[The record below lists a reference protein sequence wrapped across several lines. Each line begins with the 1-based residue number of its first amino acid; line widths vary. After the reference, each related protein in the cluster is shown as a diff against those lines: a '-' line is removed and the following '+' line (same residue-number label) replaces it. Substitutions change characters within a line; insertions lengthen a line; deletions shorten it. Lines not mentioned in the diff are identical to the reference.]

1 MKRVG
6 RFCRLTAAILTAGII
21 FSTQGLTAAAGTTG
35 IGAASSE
42 QTGPGAAGQAEG
54 QVGQAEGQGQAGRR
68 KARARRKG
76 RQRAKPRQARRRARN
91 RLRLLSSR
99 KTPCRSITVLL
110 WYSRAGARLLRT
122 TIPVRLGQG
131 PG

>member
-35 IGAASSE
+35 IGAARSE

-54 QVGQAEGQGQAGRR
+54 QAGQAEGQGQAG
-68 KARARRKG
+68 
-76 RQRAKPRQARRRARN
+76 QAEGQAQAGQAEGQEQAAPPVQPDP
-91 RLRLLSSR
+91 
-99 KTPCRSITVLL
+99 PCRSITVLL

>member
-6 RFCRLTAAILTAGII
+6 RFCRLTAAIAR
-21 FSTQGLTAAAGTTG
+21 Q
-35 IGAASSE
+35 
-42 QTGPGAAGQAEG
+42 
-54 QVGQAEGQGQAGRR
+54 GRR

>member
-35 IGAASSE
+35 IGAARSE

-54 QVGQAEGQGQAGRR
+54 QAGQAEGQGQAG
-68 KARARRKG
+68 
-76 RQRAKPRQARRRARN
+76 QAEGQAQAGQAEGQEQAA
-91 RLRLLSSR
+91 
-99 KTPCRSITVLL
+99 SITVLL

>member
-42 QTGPGAAGQAEG
+42 QTGPRARQ
-54 QVGQAEGQGQAGRR
+54 GRR

>member
-35 IGAASSE
+35 IGAARSE

-54 QVGQAEGQGQAGRR
+54 QAVLSEVRGQ
-68 KARARRKG
+68 
-76 RQRAKPRQARRRARN
+76 
-91 RLRLLSSR
+91 
-99 KTPCRSITVLL
+99 V
-110 WYSRAGARLLRT
+110 
-122 TIPVRLGQG
+122 
-131 PG
+131 

>member
-35 IGAASSE
+35 IGAARSE

-54 QVGQAEGQGQAGRR
+54 
-68 KARARRKG
+68 
-76 RQRAKPRQARRRARN
+76 
-91 RLRLLSSR
+91 
-99 KTPCRSITVLL
+99 
-110 WYSRAGARLLRT
+110 
-122 TIPVRLGQG
+122 
-131 PG
+131 